1 MRPLNSALAIVLS
14 YALVITPIFGQS
26 EESSSEDR
34 EESSETTTT
43 PDVQPEPSSETTPV
57 TVPETTSDSAP
68 AEPTEQQTKKKKRVV
83 EDEAGAPPKGT
94 GKLVAGIVTSSVG
107 AGLGLLFLAYANIDC
122 NSINKDDA
130 NSSDTNKQKERETDV
145 KDCKDQ
151 QKPAKTAAAVFIT
164 AGLGVGLPLLYFGIQ
179 DRKVYN
185 QWKEGQP
192 AQDDNAFVPGKA
204 SLVFLSNAQDS
215 FSPGINVSY
224 QF

>member
-1 MRPLNSALAIVLS
+1 MALPAHLQRLFFS
-14 YALVITPIFGQS
+14 SLV
-26 EESSSEDR
+26 
-34 EESSETTTT
+34 
-43 PDVQPEPSSETTPV
+43 
-57 TVPETTSDSAP
+57 
-68 AEPTEQQTKKKKRVV
+68 
-83 EDEAGAPPKGT
+83 GT
-94 GKLVAGIVTSSVG
+94 GLGI
-107 AGLGLLFLAYANIDC
+107 LFLALASVDC

-130 NSSDTNKQKERETDV
+130 NSSDVAKQEKRKTDV

-151 QKPAKTAAAVFIT
+151 QPQAQATGIVFLA